1 MGVFKKFKL
10 TTHTD
15 DRFSLTPL
23 EVGEHLDFEIKRVYA
38 ITKAVKPTGEHCH
51 KIEQECFICFA
62 GSVTAEID
70 DGSGLRDVKLEA
82 GDAIYVGTYV
92 WHHFKD
98 FASSTVLVA
107 LSSTNFNINREDYIN
122 DYSQFQSLSKK
133 VG

>member
-10 TTHTD
+10 PTHTD

-23 EVGEHLDFEIKRVYA
+23 EVKEYLDFEIKRVYA
-38 ITKAVKPTGEHCH
+38 ITQAVKSTGSHCH
-51 KIEQECFICFA
+51 KVEQESFICFV

-70 DGSGLRDVKLEA
+70 DGSGLQDVKMEA

-98 FASSTVLVA
+98 FKPNTVLVA
-107 LSSTNFNINREDYIN
+107 LSSTNFNPSREDYIN
-122 DYSQFQSLSKK
+122 DYDEFRNC
-133 VG
+133 VN